1 MKSSLNTKLLMIA
14 AIIAFLASCFEQS
27 AGAQTYTAID
37 LGTLRDGSAR
47 IHGVNESGQAVG
59 ASGHPH
65 GADTHAFF
73 WQKQGGIRDLGT
85 LPGGD
90 YSSAFAINDSD
101 VVVGTSNTSTSTHAF
116 SWTLTHGLSDLG
128 TLPGANASSALAINN
143 QGRIVGS
150 SGEHA
155 ALWFGGNIHDLGTLG
170 GATSQAHGIN
180 NLGAIVGVSDT
191 SAGPHAFLWQSGA
204 MQDLGVLP
212 GDTTSHADHIND
224 SGMVVGASEGSG
236 GVRAF
241 VWSSSTGMQPL
252 SDSSDSVYN
261 EAFDINNAGQ
271 VVGEIAS
278 SMGTRAFLWTRQA
291 GLVDLNEAV
300 SNLPSDVVLIGAF
313 SINEKGQIVAFGL
326 KSPKVS
332 KHQEVTADSHVHA
345 GPTRV
350 FLLTPQKK

>member
-14 AIIAFLASCFEQS
+14 ALVCFLSGAMRAQS
-27 AGAQTYTAID
+27 YTVTD
-37 LGTLRDGSAR
+37 LGTLHAGSAR

-90 YSSAFAINDSD
+90 YSAAFAINDSG

-116 SWTLTHGLSDLG
+116 SWTLAQGLQDLG
-128 TLPGANASSALAINN
+128 TLAGTNASAALAINN
-143 QGRIVGS
+143 PGQIVGS
-150 SGEHA
+150 SGVHA
-155 ALWFGGNIHDLGTLG
+155 ALCSGGNIQDLGTLG
-170 GATSQAHGIN
+170 GATSEAHGIN

-191 SAGPHAFLWQSGA
+191 SSGPHAFLWQNGA
-204 MQDLGVLP
+204 MQDLGVLS
-212 GDTTSHADHIND
+212 GDTSSRADHIND

-241 VWSSSTGMQPL
+241 VWTSAAGMQSL
-252 SDSSDSVYN
+252 SGESGAIYS

-278 SMGTRAFLWTRQA
+278 SMGTRAFLWTSQN
-291 GLVDLNEAV
+291 GLIDLNESV
-300 SNLPSDVVLIGAF
+300 TNLPGDVVLIGAF
-313 SINEKGQIVAFGL
+313 SINEKGQIVAFGI

-350 FLLTPQKK
+350 FLLTPQ

>member
-1 MKSSLNTKLLMIA
+1 MKSGLTTKLLMIA
-14 AIIAFLASCFEQS
+14 AIVAFLVFCLGQS
-27 AGAQTYTAID
+27 AAAQTYTVTD
-37 LGTLRDGSAR
+37 LGTLRAGSAR

-90 YSSAFAINDSD
+90 YSSAFAINDSG
-101 VVVGTSNTSTSTHAF
+101 VVVGTSNISTSMHAF
-116 SWTLTHGLSDLG
+116 SWTTSRGLQDLG

-143 QGRIVGS
+143 QGQIVGS
-150 SGEHA
+150 SGDHA
-155 ALWFGGNIHDLGTLG
+155 VLWSGGSIQDLGTLG
-170 GATSQAHGIN
+170 GATSEAHGIK

-191 SAGPHAFLWQSGA
+191 SSGPHAFLWQNGA
-204 MQDLGVLP
+204 MQDLGLLS
-212 GDTTSHADHIND
+212 GDTTSRADHIND
-224 SGMVVGASEGSG
+224 NGTVVGASEGSG

-241 VWSSSTGMQPL
+241 VWTSAGGMQPL
-252 SDSSDSVYN
+252 ASDGTYS

-271 VVGEIAS
+271 VVGEVAS
-278 SMGTRAFLWTRQA
+278 SLGTRAFLWTSEA
-291 GLVDLNEAV
+291 GVIDLNTKV
-300 SNLPSDVVLIGAF
+300 TNLPGDVVLIGAF

-326 KSPKVS
+326 KNPNVS
-332 KHQEVTADSHVHA
+332 QHKEVTADSHVHA

-350 FLLTPQKK
+350 FLLTPQ

>member
-1 MKSSLNTKLLMIA
+1 MKSGLNSKLLMIA
-14 AIIAFLASCFEQS
+14 AIVAFLASCFGPG
-27 AGAQTYTAID
+27 AAAQTYTATD
-37 LGTLRDGSAR
+37 LGTLRAGSAR

-59 ASGHPH
+59 ASGSPH

-73 WQKQGGIRDLGT
+73 WQKQGGMRDLGT

-90 YSSAFAINDSD
+90 YSSAFAINDSGI
-101 VVVGTSNTSTSTHAF
+101 VVGTSNTSTSTHAF

-143 QGRIVGS
+143 QGQIVGS
-150 SGEHA
+150 SGDHA
-155 ALWFGGNIHDLGTLG
+155 ALWSGGNIQDLGTLG
-170 GATSQAHGIN
+170 GATSEAHGIN

-191 SAGPHAFLWQSGA
+191 SSGPHAFLWQNGA
-204 MQDLGVLP
+204 MQDLGLLP
-212 GDTTSHADHIND
+212 GDTSSHADHIND
-224 SGMVVGASEGSG
+224 GGMVVGASAGSG

-241 VWSSSTGMQPL
+241 VWSSATGMQPL
-252 SDSSDSVYN
+252 SDTSGSVYS
-261 EAFDINNAGQ
+261 EAFDINSAGQ

-278 SMGTRAFLWTRQA
+278 SMGTRAFLWTSQN
-291 GLVDLNEAV
+291 GLVDLNESV
-300 SNLPSDVVLIGAF
+300 SNLPGDVVLIGAF

-350 FLLTPQKK
+350 FLLTPQ